1 MSGFARPS
9 RWSISTSTA
18 IAWPLKGRSVR
29 GGRKTAST
37 DQINRQG
44 YRIPSGFRL
53 DFDRNRRKSQR
64 FLDRYKISLL
74 CRASLK
80 GCTGQCVADRL
91 EVRNCRRRPA
101 NLHFGAGNSFSV
113 PQLSSHSITRSFD
126 TPSPA
131 SNRSEERRGGK
142 ECR

>member
-18 IAWPLKGRSVR
+18 IAWPLKGRSVC

-74 CRASLK
+74 CRASLEIARIEPEIPNALQELNTSYGTWLQK
-80 GCTGQCVADRL
+80 TTDGHWRVSALISGFGDGNL
-91 EVRNCRRRPA
+91 SKPVRKRVHLTVVN
-101 NLHFGAGNSFSV
+101 
-113 PQLSSHSITRSFD
+113 
-126 TPSPA
+126 
-131 SNRSEERRGGK
+131 
-142 ECR
+142 